1 VRTLATK
8 VGVRKVEVVNGITN
22 DLLIDFDKALLMQ
35 VLGQVDLNAHMLFR
49 ERVKEVLGLMTK

>member
-1 VRTLATK
+1 MRTLATK